1 MNELI
6 FAGIVLSLLFAELI
20 GISPGGIVVPAYF
33 VLYWDDPFRM
43 ALTLLVAGLSMVSV
57 RLLSRYMIL
66 YGRRRFAMYLIIGM
80 LLKAAFGALFMASPI
95 PIPNL
100 ALSIGYI
107 IPGLIASDAERQ
119 GPVPTVLALGIV
131 TALLKLIMMVPGW
144 AI

>member
-6 FAGIVLSLLFAELI
+6 FAGIIVSLLFTELT

-33 VLYWDDPFRM
+33 VLYWDDPIRM
-43 ALTLLVAGLSMVSV
+43 ALTLFIAGLCMLIV

-66 YGRRRFAMYLIIGM
+66 YGRRRFAMYLIVGM
-80 LLKAAFGALFMASPI
+80 VLKYLFASLYRASPI
-95 PIPNL
+95 AIPNL
-100 ALSIGYI
+100 SLSIGYI

-119 GPVPTVLALGIV
+119 GIVPTLLGLGIV

-144 AI
+144 TI